1 MDPLQSAWSNLM
13 ATLRTLD
20 DPGPIDDP
28 VKIAAL
34 KRLPS
39 EANALHGAIDAR
51 VVTYGEVPE

>member
-1 MDPLQSAWSNLM
+1 MDPLQTAWSNLM

-20 DPGPIDDP
+20 GPDDP
-28 VKIAAL
+28 AKIAAL

-51 VVTYGEVPE
+51 VVTYGEVPW